1 MVEKDAKELEEEKE
15 GEVEIEYLT
24 PKKKVSR
31 ETKGEKEQ
39 SKTIK
44 NALKK
49 KDSEIKQLKKE
60 LDTLKDEFLR
70 KAADMENLRKRLERE
85 KNEYYK
91 YALSELLR
99 DLLSILDNFE
109 RALESQNQSDEGS
122 HRKGVEMIYKQLY
135 DFVIKQGVAPIEI
148 KEKKF
153 NPHLHQAFI
162 TEESDQVEEP
172 QVEEELQK
180 GYTIHD
186 RLLRP
191 SLVKVIIPKKAE
203 RT

>member
-1 MVEKDAKELEEEKE
+1 MVEENKKKSEDEKE
-15 GEVEIEYLT
+15 GEIEIEYLT
-24 PKKKVSR
+24 PKKKISE
-31 ETKGEKEQ
+31 ETKEEKGQ
-39 SKTIK
+39 IKSLK

-60 LDTLKDEFLR
+60 LDSLKDEFLR

-85 KNEYYK
+85 KNEYFK
-91 YALSELLR
+91 YALNELLR
-99 DLLSILDNFE
+99 DLLGILDNFE
-109 RALESQNQSDEGS
+109 RALESQNHDDEKSLRTGL
-122 HRKGVEMIYKQLY
+122 EMIYKQFY
-135 DFVIKQGVAPIEI
+135 DLLVKQGVSPIDI

-153 NPHLHQAFI
+153 DPHLHQAFI

-191 SLVKVIIPKKAE
+191 SLVKVAIPKKAD
-203 RT
+203 